1 VKKDKS
7 KIAFWVFFCAIIIVG
22 LFLRLNIIRN
32 NNLFFT
38 VDQGRDAIF
47 AREILHGHLFL
58 KGPETNIRGIFAG
71 PLSDYL
77 FAIGYLVSGGHPVG
91 AVLTLIAINL
101 AATSV
106 LILWLKKYI
115 GPLKAL
121 IVGGALQIFWPFFE
135 TTLWG
140 FHPFPLVALA
150 IVLLILLTEF
160 LAGKK
165 NYYFLGLIPIFLA
178 FNSEVAGTISFFIF
192 YLIVGIYGVKKKFI
206 SQRKF
211 LLLDILLPLS
221 GAIFFGREF
230 IIQSFLNRSGG
241 TLATSGKSAG
251 VVFSGLNIS
260 NMASEFM
267 KIIGSV
273 ILPQQF
279 IIGFVL
285 FLVIIFVFVG
295 WLQGQTMQPP
305 RMFVILSFVL
315 TLTSFVFFSSN
326 QGWRSWH
333 TVYLPPLLFVS
344 ALLLLMSLP
353 KKFGYI
359 VLAVVIFF
367 QVLHFQKK
375 FVEYQAPNGNPSLLY
390 NQLAVVDWVYSKS
403 PHLGFKVYDY
413 VNTFHDYPYQYLF
426 YWYGL
431 SKYQYLPEEYAN
443 YPLSPKEIYV
453 PGYQKYI
460 EPKRSGERVSFLII
474 ESDTNGED
482 NRDWINKFREYFDLI
497 ESSEIGKIKVEK
509 YERKN
514 GAPNDPCIWWK
525 RC

>member
-1 VKKDKS
+1 MKKDKS

-22 LFLRLNIIRN
+22 LFLRVYIIRN

-71 PLSDYL
+71 PLLDYL
-77 FAIGYLVSGGHPVG
+77 FAIGYLVSGGHSVG

-101 AATSV
+101 AVTSV

-160 LAGKK
+160 LAGNK
-165 NYYFLGLIPIFLA
+165 NYYFLGLLPIFLA
-178 FNSEVAGTISFFIF
+178 FNSEVAGAISLFIF
-192 YLIVGIYGVKKKFI
+192 YLIVGIYGVKKKLI
-206 SQRKF
+206 SLRKF
-211 LLLDILLPLS
+211 LLLDILLPLF

-260 NMASEFM
+260 NMASEFLKM
-267 KIIGSV
+267 IGMV
-273 ILPQQF
+273 ILPQETLL
-279 IIGFVL
+279 G
-285 FLVIIFVFVG
+285 VIVFVFLILITRRSLIKAG
-295 WLQGQTMQPP
+295 KQISI
-305 RMFVILSFVL
+305 FVILSLVL

-359 VLAVVIFF
+359 VLGFVIFF

-460 EPKRSGERVSFLII
+460 EPKRSGERTTFLII

-514 GAPNDPCIWWK
+514 GAPNDPCIWWSQ
-525 RC
+525 C